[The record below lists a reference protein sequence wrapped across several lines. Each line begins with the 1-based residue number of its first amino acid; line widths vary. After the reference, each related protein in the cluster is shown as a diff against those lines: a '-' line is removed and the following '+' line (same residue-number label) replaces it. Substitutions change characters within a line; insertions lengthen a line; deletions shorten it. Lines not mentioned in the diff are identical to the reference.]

1 MLALYRQPIVIN
13 FFLTGALVAVAVIS
27 PFQVRKVRMELA
39 GGLSEQHELAAM
51 LSSLQING
59 AVLLQCRQL

>member
-51 LSSLQING
+51 LSSL
-59 AVLLQCRQL
+59 